1 MHIHLLRRSGGFII
15 RHFGRNPQYN
25 DEGDDP
31 AGDVYGGVGLVQR
44 GVVRVPG
51 GRRRGRL
58 GFDPVGSVVVGT
70 DSLIESLGFDRTAE
84 AQETAPAAVPV
95 VGVVAGELF
104 VVLTAHVVVAEAG
117 VVIPDDGRLDL
128 SDPSRCHR
136 RSRGAVD
143 LLHFRGSLWSGLAP
157 LGRGRAQDAQ
167 RVQIDQEKQE
177 MSDPHG
183 FW

>member
-1 MHIHLLRRSGGFII
+1 MNIHLLRRSGGFII
-15 RHFGRNPQYN
+15 SHFCRNPQHN

-31 AGDVYGGVGLVQR
+31 AGDVNGGVGLVKR
-44 GVVRVPG
+44 GVVSVPG
-51 GRRRGRL
+51 GCRRGRL
-58 GFDPVGSVVVGT
+58 GFDPVGRVVVGT
-70 DSLIESLGFDRTAE
+70 NSLIQSLGFNGTAE
-84 AQETAPAAVPV
+84 AQETAPAAEPV

-117 VVIPDDGRLDL
+117 VVISDDGRLDL
-128 SDPSRCHR
+128 RDASNYHR
-136 RSRGAVD
+136 RSRRAVD
-143 LLHFRGSLWSGLAP
+143 LLHFWRSLWSGFAP

-183 FW
+183 F